1 MDSQV
6 SLTKLSHKIWK
17 TLYSVSDL
25 NLLCNI
31 HTHEDT
37 YKNKQASKQ
46 KKKTNKNNTY
56 LIISLIPSETHSLTS
71 IKTGYI
77 VVCFIWEYN
86 MGIFDKQVFVIMI

>member
-31 HTHEDT
+31 HTHTDT
-37 YKNKQASKQ
+37 YKNKQAHKQ
-46 KKKTNKNNTY
+46 TNKQTKTTQTLSY
-56 LIISLIPSETHSLTS
+56 LIPSETHSLIS
-71 IKTGYI
+71 WKTGYI